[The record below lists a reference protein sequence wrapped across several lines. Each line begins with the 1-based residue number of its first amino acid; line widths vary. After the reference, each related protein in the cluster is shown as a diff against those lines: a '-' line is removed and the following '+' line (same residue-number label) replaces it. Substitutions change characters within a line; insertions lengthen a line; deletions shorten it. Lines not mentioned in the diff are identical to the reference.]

1 MDRIRGELQNPR
13 EFLPKE
19 KFLSRDKFAIIVCN
33 QYYSKEHTTMD
44 DLNRVKDDYKNIMQL
59 VHMMGILPENIHV
72 LRDATHDQLT
82 RLYTELTNKIYA

>member
-19 KFLSRDKFAIIVCN
+19 KFLPRDKFAIIVCN

-44 DLNRVKDDYKNIMQL
+44 DLNEVKNDYKNVM
-59 VHMMGILPENIHV
+59 
-72 LRDATHDQLT
+72 
-82 RLYTELTNKIYA
+82 

>member
-19 KFLSRDKFAIIVCN
+19 KFFSRDKFAIIVCN

-44 DLNRVKDDYKNIMQL
+44 DLNEVKDDYKNIM
-59 VHMMGILPENIHV
+59 
-72 LRDATHDQLT
+72 
-82 RLYTELTNKIYA
+82 